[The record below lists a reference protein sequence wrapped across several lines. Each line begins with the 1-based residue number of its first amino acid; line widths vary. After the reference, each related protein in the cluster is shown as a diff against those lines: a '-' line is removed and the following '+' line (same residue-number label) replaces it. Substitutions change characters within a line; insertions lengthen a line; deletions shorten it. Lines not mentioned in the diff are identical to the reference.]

1 LVFLRLL
8 VAQSHRC
15 GAVRWKLG
23 VKQNVRARVRKEHRH
38 RFLFGLDSRTA
49 VGCER
54 ATVDERASE
63 VIWSLMN
70 ASVREWAA

>member
-1 LVFLRLL
+1 
-8 VAQSHRC
+8 
-15 GAVRWKLG
+15 
-23 VKQNVRARVRKEHRH
+23 VKQNVRARVRKEHRR

-54 ATVDERASE
+54 ATADERASE

-70 ASVREWAA
+70 ASVCEWAA